1 MNITV
6 ELDGRRLD
14 LANML
19 EISLPIDFSMSKER
33 AWYIGP
39 PRREPVR
46 LGDWVGSTR
55 EGGSVN
61 FYNLTI
67 NPHAHGT
74 HIETAGHI
82 DHTYTV
88 SPSVG
93 LLFFKAFLY
102 TASAGESGALSFSEL
117 WPSIPSDVQ
126 AIVIRTLPNT
136 HDKAH
141 KSYSNT
147 HPPYIMAADA
157 ERLARKGIFILLI
170 DLPSVDPERDNG
182 ALAAH
187 RSFWEHQLPHSPKPA
202 LIGEFLYIPHTV
214 PDGPYALH
222 IQHPAMNTDAVPAR
236 IFLIPYL

>member
-1 MNITV
+1 MNIQI

-14 LANML
+14 LARMH
-19 EISLPIDFSMSKER
+19 EISLPIDFSMTKER

-61 FYNLTI
+61 FYNLFI

-74 HIETAGHI
+74 HIETASHI
-82 DHTYTV
+82 NHTYSI
-88 SPSVG
+88 SPVVNP
-93 LLFFKAFLY
+93 LFLKAYLF
-102 TASAGESGALSFSEL
+102 TAAADNSGALDLLTL
-117 WPSIPSDVQ
+117 WPALPYDVQ
-126 AIVIRTLPNT
+126 AIVIRTLPNSP
-136 HDKAH
+136 DKVH
-141 KSYSNT
+141 TCYSNT
-147 HPPYIMAADA
+147 NPSFLTADDA
-157 ERLARKGIFILLI
+157 KRLANSGIFILLI

-187 RSFWEHQLPHSPKPA
+187 HSFWEHQLPHSPKPA
-202 LIGEFLYIPHTV
+202 LIGEFLYIPDAL

-222 IQHPAMNTDAVPAR
+222 IQHPAMYTDAVPAR
-236 IFLIPYL
+236 VFLIPYI